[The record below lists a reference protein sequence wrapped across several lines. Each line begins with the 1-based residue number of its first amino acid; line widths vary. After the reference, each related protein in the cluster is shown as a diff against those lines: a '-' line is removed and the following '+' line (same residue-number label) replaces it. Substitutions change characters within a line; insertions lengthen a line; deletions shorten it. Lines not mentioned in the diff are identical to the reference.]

1 MTVTPSTGKRRPLD
15 LAALLARWLLGG
27 LFLYLGVGKVFH
39 PAEFVKLV
47 REELAIANPFLS
59 SLIIITV
66 PCLEVLYGLVLL
78 TGIARNAAAVVARW
92 WLAGVFIVMGL
103 HKALPHPQVF
113 LGLVRQYHLV
123 TSPILL
129 NSIGAAL
136 PWFEVF
142 CGVLLLAGVAV
153 RGAALNSVVMLV
165 PFTLVVLKEALRL
178 AVAKG
183 IPFCA
188 VKFDCG
194 CGAGEVFICHKLVEN
209 TVLLLLSA
217 WLLTGRGQLLCLRF
231 SLFREK
237 RGESELPAPVPLSAL
252 ER

>member
-1 MTVTPSTGKRRPLD
+1 MKAALSTAKKRPLD
-15 LAALLARWLLGG
+15 IAGLLARWLLGG
-27 LFLYLGVGKVFH
+27 LFLYLGVSKVLH

-59 SLIIITV
+59 SLIITTV
-66 PCLEVLYGLVLL
+66 PWLEVLYGLVLL
-78 TGIARNAAAVVARW
+78 SGIARNAAAVMARW

-103 HKALPHPQVF
+103 HKALPHPQDF
-113 LGLVRQYHLV
+113 LNLVRQYHLV

-142 CGVLLLAGVAV
+142 CGLLLLAGVAV
-153 RGAALNSVVMLV
+153 RGAALNIVVMLV
-165 PFTLVVLKEALRL
+165 PFTLMVLKRALAL
-178 AVAKG
+178 AATSG

-194 CGAGEVFICHKLVEN
+194 CGAGEVFICH
-209 TVLLLLSA
+209 
-217 WLLTGRGQLLCLRF
+217 
-231 SLFREK
+231 
-237 RGESELPAPVPLSAL
+237 
-252 ER
+252 

>member
-1 MTVTPSTGKRRPLD
+1 MTATPSTTKRRPLD
-15 LAALLARWLLGG
+15 ITALLGSWLLGG
-27 LFLYLGVGKVFH
+27 LFLYLGVSKVLH

-47 REELAIANPFLS
+47 REELLIANPFLS
-59 SLIIITV
+59 SLIITAV
-66 PCLEVLYGLVLL
+66 PWLEVLYGLVLL
-78 TGIARNAAAVVARW
+78 TGIARNAAAVLGRW

-113 LGLVRQYHLV
+113 LNLARQYHLV

-142 CGVLLLAGVAV
+142 CGLLLLAGVAV

-165 PFTLVVLKEALRL
+165 PFTIVVLKEALRR
-178 AVAKG
+178 AAAEG

-194 CGAGEVFICHKLVEN
+194 CGAGKVFICHKLVEN
-209 TVLLLLSA
+209 TVLLLLSV
-217 WLLTGRGQLLCLRF
+217 WLLTGRGRPLCLRF

-237 RGESELPAPVPLSAL
+237 AAAADQPTPVALPTS
-252 ER
+252 

>member
-1 MTVTPSTGKRRPLD
+1 MKDTRSTAKRRPLD
-15 LAALLARWLLGG
+15 ITALLGRWLLGG
-27 LFLYLGVGKVFH
+27 LFLYLGVSKVLH

-47 REELAIANPFLS
+47 REELVIANPFLS
-59 SLIIITV
+59 SLIITTV
-66 PCLEVLYGLVLL
+66 PWLEVLYGLVLL
-78 TGIARNAAAVVARW
+78 SGIAKNAAAVVARW

-142 CGVLLLAGVAV
+142 CGLLLLAGVAV

-165 PFTLVVLKEALRL
+165 TFTLVVLKEALRL
-178 AVAKG
+178 AAAKH

-217 WLLTGRGQLLCLRF
+217 WLLAGRGRPLCLRF

-237 RGESELPAPVPLSAL
+237 RAETDLPASAQLSTS
-252 ER
+252 